1 MLQVDAL
8 KKSYGALLA
17 VNGVSL
23 HAEAGEIVGEVY
35 WRCQPIWRSGPVR

>member
-8 KKSYGALLA
+8 KKSYGNLVA

-23 HAEAGEIVGEVY
+23 HAGAGRLSVFWDRTALEK
-35 WRCQPIWRSGPVR
+35 PPPSL